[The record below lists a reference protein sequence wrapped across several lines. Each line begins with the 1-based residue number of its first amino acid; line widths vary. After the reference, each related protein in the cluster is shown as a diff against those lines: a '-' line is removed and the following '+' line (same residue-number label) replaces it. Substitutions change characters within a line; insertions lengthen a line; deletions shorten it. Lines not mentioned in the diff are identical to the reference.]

1 MFSTTFIASNPHT
14 KIRSDRQISLPASKY
29 IRQPFATPQDTSG
42 ITPHSIA
49 ILHAMSRCPDV
60 QLKTGA
66 SLLSST
72 AISSFWPIRHP
83 SGNLTATE
91 NMA

>member
-49 ILHAMSRCPDV
+49 ILHAMPRCP
-60 QLKTGA
+60 
-66 SLLSST
+66 
-72 AISSFWPIRHP
+72 
-83 SGNLTATE
+83 TE
-91 NMA
+91 NWSFPTIFHRDLVLLAHPASFRQSHRR